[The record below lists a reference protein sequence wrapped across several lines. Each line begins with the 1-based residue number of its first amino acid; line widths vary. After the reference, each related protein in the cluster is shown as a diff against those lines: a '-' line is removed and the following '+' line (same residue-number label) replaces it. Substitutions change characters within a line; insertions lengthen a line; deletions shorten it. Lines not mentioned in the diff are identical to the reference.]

1 MRVLM
6 ISKACIFGV
15 YQTKLEALARLPEVT
30 LTVAVPPSWRDER
43 GELYLERVHTAG
55 YDLAATPIALNGHFH
70 LHFYPRLGELFRRC
84 RPQIVHID
92 EEAYNLATFQAMR
105 LARRVGART
114 LFFTW
119 QNLVRRYPPPFCCI
133 ESYNLR
139 RADYA
144 LAGSQEA
151 QAVLRAKGYAGP
163 AAVVPQ
169 FGVDPAVFA
178 PAGES
183 PPKERTFTLRIG
195 YAGRLVE
202 EKGVETLLRAAAG
215 LGVESNWQL
224 HFIGRG
230 PLEKRLRRL
239 ALELGV
245 ADRVRFA
252 GQVAS
257 VEMPARLRA
266 LDALVLPSLTRPNW
280 KEQFGRV
287 LVEAMACGAPVIGS
301 DSGEIPHVIG
311 EAGLIFPEG
320 NVEALRA
327 HLARLAADAGLR
339 AELAACGRAR
349 VLTHYTQAR
358 IAEATYAVYQY
369 LLAA

>member
-1 MRVLM
+1 M
-6 ISKACIFGV
+6 ISKACVSGV
-15 YQTKLEALARLPEVT
+15 YQTKLEALARLPDVE

-43 GELYLERVHTAG
+43 GKLDLERVHTAG
-55 YDLAATPIALNGHFH
+55 YDLLATPIALNGHFH
-70 LHFYPRLGELFRRC
+70 LHFYPRLGELIRRF

-92 EEAYNLATFQAMR
+92 EEPYNLATFQAMR
-105 LARRVGART
+105 LARRAGART

-119 QNLVRRYPPPFCCI
+119 QNLVRRYPPPFRWI

-139 RADYA
+139 HADYA
-144 LAGSQEA
+144 LAGNREA
-151 QAVLRAKGYAGP
+151 ETVLQAKGYAGP
-163 AAVVPQ
+163 VAVVPQ

-178 PAGES
+178 PADES
-183 PPKERTFTLRIG
+183 RRDGQASLLIIG

-215 LGVESNWQL
+215 LGVEGNWQL
-224 HFIGRG
+224 HLIGSG

-239 ALELGV
+239 AGELGI

-287 LVEAMACGAPVIGS
+287 LVEAMACGVPVVGS
-301 DSGEIPHVIG
+301 DSGEIPHVVG

-320 NVEALRA
+320 DVEALRDR
-327 HLARLAADAGLR
+327 LARLAADARFR
-339 AELAACGRAR
+339 ADLAARGRAR
-349 VLTHYTQAR
+349 VLAHYTQAR
-358 IAEATYAVYQY
+358 IAEATCAVYQH